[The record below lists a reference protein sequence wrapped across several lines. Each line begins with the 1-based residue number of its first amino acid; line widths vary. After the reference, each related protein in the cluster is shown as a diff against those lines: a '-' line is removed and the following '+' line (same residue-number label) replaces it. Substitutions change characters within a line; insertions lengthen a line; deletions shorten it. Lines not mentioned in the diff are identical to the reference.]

1 MSTSAIKTAYRHYTQ
16 YLKAPIPGVS
26 ISMLEGDKF
35 HVNTKVLEGPYEG
48 ISVHWELTIPADY
61 PHSPP
66 FGRMAPGY
74 AFNTEHHHH
83 VFDGSGICCDVLAN
97 FSYMY
102 QSASSYMGWTPSA
115 NFTTLMVYLQP
126 FFADPDG
133 QVASKDTINKLR
145 SMDAN
150 YSCDVCGHSTKVPY
164 PPFEDAKPSQDET
177 SDQVEELDPVK
188 SRARREIVCS
198 VLGQNIIDDPTIC
211 IGYPIH
217 LFQGR
222 ANIQAELFPEFLSYA
237 AYQEAL
243 EAQQKGFPMRTST
256 GHNYT
261 HWIPLYLT
269 PNHFETHKELLQLVY
284 LRNPK
289 VKNSGISL
297 VDLIIKTMNKQIV
310 AVMNES
316 GHESESAIIAYAN
329 LLRLLRQILAM
340 YPKAQAD
347 IDAAVTNFMA
357 SPSNRSKQVVPDLGE
372 FYVKLVV
379 STVASINDVT
389 VIAAVVRET
398 FARQIRWIR
407 QDDPDCVDDPSM
419 KLPERLNRLFQAS
432 VVSNR
437 ITTFVMEMAKVFGTP
452 EFCNNMDG
460 CYGLPPTKIISGFQ
474 ERVKNIKAKL
484 VNYNVLVQGWG
495 LDGLIRSPEEMLHWM
510 LDAKD
515 QSAKAGYDFVS
526 RGKPG
531 GNSSRR
537 GRGGGRG
544 Y

>member
-1 MSTSAIKTAYRHYTQ
+1 MSTSAVKTAYRHYTQ

-26 ISMLEGDKF
+26 ISILEGDKF
-35 HVNTKVLEGPYEG
+35 HVNIKLLKGPYQD
-48 ISVHWELTIPADY
+48 ITVHWELTIPADY

-74 AFNTEHHHH
+74 AFNSDHHGH
-83 VFDGSGICCDVLAN
+83 VFDASGICCDVLAN
-97 FSYMY
+97 HSYMY
-102 QSASSYMGWTPSA
+102 
-115 NFTTLMVYLQP
+115 
-126 FFADPDG
+126 
-133 QVASKDTINKLR
+133 
-145 SMDAN
+145 
-150 YSCDVCGHSTKVPY
+150 
-164 PPFEDAKPSQDET
+164 
-177 SDQVEELDPVK
+177 
-188 SRARREIVCS
+188 REIVCS
-198 VLGQNIIDDPTIC
+198 VLGHNIIDDPTIC
-211 IGYPIH
+211 IGYPIN

-222 ANIQAELFPEFLSYA
+222 GNIQAELFPEFLSYA

-243 EAQQKGFPMRTST
+243 EAQQKGFPMRAST
-256 GHNYT
+256 GHSYS

-269 PNHFETHKELLQLVY
+269 PNHFETHKELLQLEY
-284 LRNPK
+284 FAK
-289 VKNSGISL
+289 STDKSSGISL

-452 EFCNNMDG
+452 EFCNDMDG
-460 CYGLPPTKIISGFQ
+460 CYGLPPTSVIADFQ

-495 LDGLIRSPEEMLHWM
+495 LDGLIRSPEEMLEWM
-510 LDAKD
+510 MEAKE
-515 QSAKAGYDFVS
+515 QSAKAGYDFVGGQGGHS
-526 RGKPG
+526 GRGGRGGRGKG
-531 GNSSRR
+531 R
-537 GRGGGRG
+537 GRGK
-544 Y
+544 

>member
-1 MSTSAIKTAYRHYTQ
+1 MSTSAVKTAYRHYTQ

-26 ISMLEGDKF
+26 ISILEGDKF
-35 HVNTKVLEGPYEG
+35 HVNIKLLKGPYQD
-48 ISVHWELTIPADY
+48 ITVHWELTIPADY

-74 AFNTEHHHH
+74 AFNSDHHGH
-83 VFDGSGICCDVLAN
+83 VFDASGICCD
-97 FSYMY
+97 
-102 QSASSYMGWTPSA
+102 MGWTPSA

-133 QVASKDTINKLR
+133 RSASEDTINDHRKI
-145 SMDAN
+145 DEN
-150 YSCDVCGHSTKVPY
+150 YSCDACGHSTKVPF
-164 PPFEDAKPSQDET
+164 PPFNDAKPSQDET
-177 SDQVEELDPVK
+177 SELDPVK
-188 SRARREIVCS
+188 SRAQREIVCS
-198 VLGQNIIDDPTIC
+198 VLGHNIIDDPTIC
-211 IGYPIH
+211 IGYPIN

-222 ANIQAELFPEFLSYA
+222 GNIQAELFPEFLSYA

-243 EAQQKGFPMRTST
+243 EAQQKGFPMRAST
-256 GHNYT
+256 GHSYS

-269 PNHFETHKELLQLVY
+269 PNHFETHKELLQLEY
-284 LRNPK
+284 FAK
-289 VKNSGISL
+289 STDKSSGISL

-452 EFCNNMDG
+452 EFCNDMDG
-460 CYGLPPTKIISGFQ
+460 CYGLPPTSVIADFQ

-495 LDGLIRSPEEMLHWM
+495 LDGLIRSPEEMLEWM
-510 LDAKD
+510 MEAKE
-515 QSAKAGYDFVS
+515 QSAKAGYDFVGGQGGHS
-526 RGKPG
+526 GRGGRGGRGKG
-531 GNSSRR
+531 R
-537 GRGGGRG
+537 GRGK
-544 Y
+544 

>member
-1 MSTSAIKTAYRHYTQ
+1 
-16 YLKAPIPGVS
+16 
-26 ISMLEGDKF
+26 
-35 HVNTKVLEGPYEG
+35 
-48 ISVHWELTIPADY
+48 
-61 PHSPP
+61 
-66 FGRMAPGY
+66 
-74 AFNTEHHHH
+74 
-83 VFDGSGICCDVLAN
+83 
-97 FSYMY
+97 
-102 QSASSYMGWTPSA
+102 
-115 NFTTLMVYLQP
+115 MVYLQP

-133 QVASKDTINKLR
+133 RNASEDTINELR
-145 SMDAN
+145 KMDEN
-150 YSCDVCGHSTKVPY
+150 YSCDACGHSTKVPF
-164 PPFEDAKPSQDET
+164 PPFDDAKPSQDET
-177 SDQVEELDPVK
+177 SGQVEELDPVK
-188 SRARREIVCS
+188 LSAPSWAKTSSTIRRFASAIRSISFKDE
-198 VLGQNIIDDPTIC
+198 
-211 IGYPIH
+211 PI
-217 LFQGR
+217 FK
-222 ANIQAELFPEFLSYA
+222 LSSS
-237 AYQEAL
+237 QR
-243 EAQQKGFPMRTST
+243 FPMRTST

-340 YPKAQAD
+340 YPKAQAE

-432 VVSNR
+432 LVSNR

-484 VNYNVLVQGWG
+484 VNYNVLVQG
-495 LDGLIRSPEEMLHWM
+495 
-510 LDAKD
+510 
-515 QSAKAGYDFVS
+515 
-526 RGKPG
+526 
-531 GNSSRR
+531 
-537 GRGGGRG
+537 
-544 Y
+544 

>member
-1 MSTSAIKTAYRHYTQ
+1 MSTSAVKTAYRHYTQ

-26 ISMLEGDKF
+26 ISILEGDKF
-35 HVNTKVLEGPYEG
+35 HVNIKLLKGPYQD
-48 ISVHWELTIPADY
+48 ITVHWELTIPADY

-74 AFNTEHHHH
+74 AFNSDHHGH
-83 VFDGSGICCDVLAN
+83 VFDASGICCD
-97 FSYMY
+97 
-102 QSASSYMGWTPSA
+102 MGWTPSA

-133 QVASKDTINKLR
+133 RSASEDTINDHRKI
-145 SMDAN
+145 DEN
-150 YSCDVCGHSTKVPY
+150 YSCDACGHSTK
-164 PPFEDAKPSQDET
+164 
-177 SDQVEELDPVK
+177 
-188 SRARREIVCS
+188 REIVCS
-198 VLGQNIIDDPTIC
+198 VLGHNIIDDPTIC
-211 IGYPIH
+211 IGYPIN

-222 ANIQAELFPEFLSYA
+222 GNIQAELFPEFLSYA

-243 EAQQKGFPMRTST
+243 EAQQKGFPMRAST
-256 GHNYT
+256 GHSYS

-269 PNHFETHKELLQLVY
+269 PNHFETHKELLQLEY
-284 LRNPK
+284 FAK
-289 VKNSGISL
+289 STDKSSGISL

-452 EFCNNMDG
+452 
-460 CYGLPPTKIISGFQ
+460 
-474 ERVKNIKAKL
+474 
-484 VNYNVLVQGWG
+484 
-495 LDGLIRSPEEMLHWM
+495 
-510 LDAKD
+510 
-515 QSAKAGYDFVS
+515 
-526 RGKPG
+526 
-531 GNSSRR
+531 
-537 GRGGGRG
+537 
-544 Y
+544 

>member
-1 MSTSAIKTAYRHYTQ
+1 MSTSAVKTAYRHYTQ

-26 ISMLEGDKF
+26 ISILEGDKF
-35 HVNTKVLEGPYEG
+35 HVNTKLLEGPYQD
-48 ISVHWELTIPADY
+48 ITVHWELTIPADY

-74 AFNTEHHHH
+74 AFNSDHHGH
-83 VFDGSGICCDVLAN
+83 VFDASGICCDVLAN
-97 FSYMY
+97 HSYI
-102 QSASSYMGWTPSA
+102 YMGWTPSA

-133 QVASKDTINKLR
+133 RNASEDTINELR
-145 SMDAN
+145 KMDEN
-150 YSCDVCGHSTKVPY
+150 YSCDACGHSTKVPF
-164 PPFEDAKPSQDET
+164 PPFDDAKPSQDET
-177 SDQVEELDPVK
+177 SGQVEELDPVK
-188 SRARREIVCS
+188 SSAPS
-198 VLGQNIIDDPTIC
+198 WATTSSTIRQ
-211 IGYPIH
+211 
-217 LFQGR
+217 F
-222 ANIQAELFPEFLSYA
+222 ASLFPEFLSFA

-340 YPKAQAD
+340 YPEAQAE

-432 VVSNR
+432 LVSNR

-452 EFCNNMDG
+452 EFCNDMD
-460 CYGLPPTKIISGFQ
+460 

-495 LDGLIRSPEEMLHWM
+495 LDNLIRSPEEMLEWM
-510 LDAKD
+510 MEAKE
-515 QSAKAGYDFVS
+515 QSAKAGYDFVGGQGGHS
-526 RGKPG
+526 GRGGRGDRGKG
-531 GNSSRR
+531 R
-537 GRGGGRG
+537 GRGK
-544 Y
+544 